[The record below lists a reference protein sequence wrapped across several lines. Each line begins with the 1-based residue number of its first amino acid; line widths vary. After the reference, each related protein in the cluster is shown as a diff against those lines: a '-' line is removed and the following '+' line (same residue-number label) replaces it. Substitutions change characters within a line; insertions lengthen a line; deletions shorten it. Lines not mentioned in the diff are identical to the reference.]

1 MQIAVALGVPVV
13 VPWGPS
19 DLPRNRPRDP
29 RHTVLF
35 QNLPCSPCYRMPGDS
50 YVHLCNDHLCLSTIS
65 VDAVVVATR
74 ATLDRSPA
82 TTSA

>member
-1 MQIAVALGVPVV
+1 MPVIGVPGDVGV
-13 VPWGPS
+13 LRGVDLGAVDHHHDDVGTVDRALVP
-19 DLPRNRPRDP
+19 
-29 RHTVLF
+29 
-35 QNLPCSPCYRMPGDS
+35 PGE
-50 YVHLCNDHLCLSTIS
+50 NIT